1 MHPAYHSGS
10 APEFL
15 STLSSGGIVPGG
27 GSPIASAVLQKASL
41 ERAPSHVRVEP
52 QGVTTSLLAPTSSAL
67 VDSDNSCSTPAA
79 LVPAQER
86 AATAK
91 IQDTRNYRATATAPR
106 RRPLPFRNGTKL
118 TENDTATAAAAT
130 RTKGNSWEVG
140 TGVVRVGTS
149 IGGRRYNQSLRRPDT
164 VGLTAATHR
173 VRPLQEGGRLK
184 AGMRVLLPG
193 QGARDYASLL
203 KGSESFKRRELE
215 SRAVTAEAQV
225 CS

>member
-1 MHPAYHSGS
+1 M
-10 APEFL
+10 
-15 STLSSGGIVPGG
+15 
-27 GSPIASAVLQKASL
+27 LQTASL
-41 ERAPSHVRVEP
+41 DRAPNHARVEP
-52 QGVTTSLLAPTSSAL
+52 PGETTSLFAPTSSAL

-79 LVPAQER
+79 LVPAKER

-91 IQDTRNYRATATAPR
+91 MQDTRNYRATTTAPR
-106 RRPLPFRNGTKL
+106 RRPLLFRNGTKL
-118 TENDTATAAAAT
+118 IENDTDTAGAAPAAA
-130 RTKGNSWEVG
+130 RTKGDSREIG

-149 IGGRRYNQSLRRPDT
+149 IGGRRYNQSLRRPET

-173 VRPLQEGGRLK
+173 VRPLQECGRLK

-225 CS
+225 RS